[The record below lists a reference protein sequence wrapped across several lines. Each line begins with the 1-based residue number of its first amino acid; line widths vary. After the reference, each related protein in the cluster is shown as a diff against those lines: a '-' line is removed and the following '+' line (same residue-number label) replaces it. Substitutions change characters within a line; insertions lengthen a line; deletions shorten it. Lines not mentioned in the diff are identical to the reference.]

1 MDFRLSFYERMRDI
15 VPIDFEPLLPEKP
28 EPKFKYATEK
38 SSKVFVALMFVILLI
53 NYFYP
58 LLDLPGQFLSNT
70 LMTKIRNRSTAED
83 IIEIL
88 KEPLMF
94 ENGTIMEP
102 ADINLI
108 NPTKID
114 AFVQTL
120 LFIASK
126 SFSHAFAAITKFI
139 SVFKVCKML
148 NK

>member
-1 MDFRLSFYERMRDI
+1 MYNILF
-15 VPIDFEPLLPEKP
+15 
-28 EPKFKYATEK
+28 
-38 SSKVFVALMFVILLI
+38 ILLA
-53 NYFYP
+53 
-58 LLDLPGQFLSNT
+58 LPGQFLSNT
-70 LMTKIRNRSTAED
+70 LMTKIRNKSTAED

-102 ADINLI
+102 ADISLL

-139 SVFKVCKML
+139 SVFKVC
-148 NK
+148 